1 MTFWI
6 HWRLKLNITFSI
18 HLTTYERSTWTI
30 VLSPLH
36 AWHTMF
42 LSPLCAWHKMSQN
55 WVYIHVTLYKIR
67 KKQPNSLFLYLDK
80 LWKQSRRRET
90 VRTHCIIELGILHSV
105 SRIFECISNGLAS
118 IKCMSM
124 FLLNF
129 ALL

>member
-36 AWHTMF
+36 AWHKMF
-42 LSPLCAWHKMSQN
+42 LSPLYAWHKMSQN
-55 WVYIHVTLYKIR
+55 WGYIHVILYKIR
-67 KKQPNSLFLYLDK
+67 KKQPNSLFIYLDK

-90 VRTHCIIELGILHSV
+90 FKDTLHHWTRYS
-105 SRIFECISNGLAS
+105 SFCHRIFECISNGLAS